1 MNVKEKKNQ
10 KTLKNSDKV
19 CVPFTKIQ
27 VVNRKKE
34 KNEDSKLFKRG
45 EELIKILNEGIIETN
60 KGQFII
66 NSQIFFNFQPD
77 KPKNKAKHRSIE
89 ICSHQKSDFNN
100 DSFKMIYDQK
110 YNQFKQR
117 YLKTKALHLN
127 SKPKKNMKKLNSSS
141 INIKTH
147 SNRMNLI
154 STCTNNTI
162 PDSKKITK
170 KYKRKLNQNGS
181 SIKLNINLYKNNNF
195 IPKSPESKKTSNI
208 TTTRSRSNISIS
220 SLKPAN
226 LKQSA
231 STNSY
236 RHMSKKFQLYQSELL
251 YHNKNQ

>member
-1 MNVKEKKNQ
+1 MNVKEKTK
-10 KTLKNSDKV
+10 KTLKVSDKV
-19 CVPFTKIQ
+19 CVPFNKIQ

-34 KNEDSKLFKRG
+34 KNDDSKLFKRG

-66 NSQIFFNFQPD
+66 NSKIFLNFQPD
-77 KPKNKAKHRSIE
+77 KPKNKVKNKSIE
-89 ICSHQKSDFNN
+89 ICSHQKSDVSN
-100 DSFKMIYDQK
+100 DSFRMIYDQK

-117 YLKTKALHLN
+117 YIKTKALYLN
-127 SKPKKNMKKLNSSS
+127 SNPKKKIKLNSS
-141 INIKTH
+141 ININTH
-147 SNRMNLI
+147 SNRMNLV
-154 STCTNNTI
+154 STCTNNTYKTI
-162 PDSKKITK
+162 PASQKIAK
-170 KYKRKLNQNGS
+170 KYKKKLNKNGS
-181 SIKLNINLYKNNNF
+181 SIKLNINLYKKNNF

-236 RHMSKKFQLYQSELL
+236 RQMSKKFQLYQSELL
-251 YHNKNQ
+251 YNNNN